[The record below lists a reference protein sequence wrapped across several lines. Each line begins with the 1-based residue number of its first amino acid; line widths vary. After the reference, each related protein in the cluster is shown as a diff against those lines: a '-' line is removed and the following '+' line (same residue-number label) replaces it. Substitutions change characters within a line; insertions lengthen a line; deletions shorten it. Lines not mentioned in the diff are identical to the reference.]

1 MRGSRK
7 KSGGSRIRGGRP
19 APRSK
24 GVARRPSAR
33 TAVRRG
39 ANTRTSQVR
48 QVKRQNTR
56 RQASKTSARP
66 RPVVRPRSNP
76 IKRMPQARPKL
87 ARPGVSPKP
96 ATVSQSAGVRRTARM
111 PRISGKPSRTVRPS
125 ARQIK
130 RGGLAMPVVA
140 AGTFIALNRARVH
153 PDLLPEI
160 NYIETALSDL
170 QVGSSFV
177 DIQEDVAELDSNLN
191 HALNLLESAR
201 EKGYKYQKDLEDIA
215 YQAMSRWQKVSGDIG
230 GKIDQQSRMIQN
242 NFTNVNSGIQELNTV
257 ISTPSGA
264 SAVRRLQS
272 EILNLK
278 NDVQSVSNSIESIYS
293 DIESQ
298 TSQLI
303 SRLTTI
309 HWILT
314 QQEEASFEFER
325 DEDIYAA
332 VTARWDQEGKDDPEG
347 ILFLSNKRLIF
358 ERKEKVST
366 KKILFVTT
374 ASELVQEAMVINKLS
389 EIKEVKAHNKGLF
402 GGKDFINV
410 VYDDQTI
417 PYQISHQDN
426 KEWILLIKDAKSG
439 KIEDDRTSGTGLS
452 FSDLTGAVTEADILD
467 AQNEVNE
474 LQDEMMLKNLQDE
487 ISTLEGEVN
496 NLGRELAE
504 LRARGY
510 NVEKTLEA
518 DIVVLAAQ
526 WEKIKNRT
534 KTTISLQTNMLASQM
549 KNIQEKMSALAA
561 KSGNLALARPQFVSL
576 KSAIASAEAQAEAAE
591 ETVLDQYDEY
601 ANEVEFLDS
610 HFEWVDWMLDAL
622 ETASFKLLATES
634 GVAAVEA
641 VWDRAG
647 LEPENGV
654 LFLTD
659 QRFLWEDREGAYEL
673 KIDVPVSMI
682 EKIVEDLDEETGSEK
697 LVVSF
702 GSDAPVSKGF
712 FLLSQPV
719 AEEWL
724 QMVGRAQSDG
734 YAQDMAIE
742 IDEKD
747 LERIKNA
754 PTQCPNC
761 GGAFTAPILRG
772 QNEITCEFCG
782 VVTRI

>member
-1 MRGSRK
+1 M
-7 KSGGSRIRGGRP
+7 
-19 APRSK
+19 
-24 GVARRPSAR
+24 
-33 TAVRRG
+33 
-39 ANTRTSQVR
+39 
-48 QVKRQNTR
+48 
-56 RQASKTSARP
+56 
-66 RPVVRPRSNP
+66 
-76 IKRMPQARPKL
+76 
-87 ARPGVSPKP
+87 
-96 ATVSQSAGVRRTARM
+96 
-111 PRISGKPSRTVRPS
+111 
-125 ARQIK
+125 
-130 RGGLAMPVVA
+130 
-140 AGTFIALNRARVH
+140 
-153 PDLLPEI
+153 
-160 NYIETALSDL
+160 
-170 QVGSSFV
+170 
-177 DIQEDVAELDSNLN
+177 
-191 HALNLLESAR
+191 
-201 EKGYKYQKDLEDIA
+201 
-215 YQAMSRWQKVSGDIG
+215 
-230 GKIDQQSRMIQN
+230 
-242 NFTNVNSGIQELNTV
+242 
-257 ISTPSGA
+257 
-264 SAVRRLQS
+264 
-272 EILNLK
+272 
-278 NDVQSVSNSIESIYS
+278 
-293 DIESQ
+293 
-298 TSQLI
+298 
-303 SRLTTI
+303 
-309 HWILT
+309 
-314 QQEEASFEFER
+314 
-325 DEDIYAA
+325 
-332 VTARWDQEGKDDPEG
+332 
-347 ILFLSNKRLIF
+347 
-358 ERKEKVST
+358 
-366 KKILFVTT
+366 
-374 ASELVQEAMVINKLS
+374 
-389 EIKEVKAHNKGLF
+389 
-402 GGKDFINV
+402 
-410 VYDDQTI
+410 
-417 PYQISHQDN
+417 
-426 KEWILLIKDAKSG
+426 
-439 KIEDDRTSGTGLS
+439 
-452 FSDLTGAVTEADILD
+452 
-467 AQNEVNE
+467 
-474 LQDEMMLKNLQDE
+474 
-487 ISTLEGEVN
+487 EGEVN